1 MPTLL
6 KRLSYR
12 VFTATMLPRLRAARA
27 LIGLCHHRF
36 ESTPGTDPTPGM
48 AVTPEA
54 LARQIEVLARIG
66 RFVSLEEVFDR
77 DPAPGLRF
85 WLSFDDGY
93 RDNAEIL
100 PPILERLGV
109 PATLFITH
117 GFVTGEI
124 PALEHDLATG
134 HTPPAMSPDQ
144 LRAAATDPRLSIGCH
159 TVSHR
164 RLDVFN
170 APDWRRECA
179 EARQWTARLTGVPVR
194 DLAYPFGGR
203 RDFDWRDGPGFLLQQ
218 GFRSVCSN
226 FGGWNSPRRL
236 DRIGSGDHT
245 LTHLRRV
252 PMIGSGDPLLIT
264 GWVMR
269 MAGRGCGRWLPGK

>member
-1 MPTLL
+1 MSSLL

-12 VFTATMLPRLRAARA
+12 VLTAATLPRLRAERA
-27 LIGLCHHRF
+27 LVGLCHHRF
-36 ESTPGTDPTPGM
+36 EASPGADPIPGM

-54 LARQIEVLARIG
+54 LERQIGVLSRIG
-66 RFVSLEEVFDR
+66 RFVSLEEAFDP

-93 RDNAEIL
+93 RDNAGIL
-100 PPILERLGV
+100 PPILARLGV

-124 PALEHDLATG
+124 PALEHDLAAG
-134 HTPPAMSPDQ
+134 FAPPAMSPDQ
-144 LRAAATDPRLSIGCH
+144 LRAAAVDPRLTIGCH
-159 TVSHR
+159 TFSHR

-170 APDWRRECA
+170 EPDWRRECS
-179 EARQWTARLTGVPVR
+179 EARQWITRLAGVPVR

-203 RDFDWRDGPGFLLQQ
+203 RDFDWRNGPGFLLQQ

-226 FGGWNSPRRL
+226 FGGWNSPRRP
-236 DRIGSGDHT
+236 DRIGAGTHT

-252 PMIGSGDPLLIT
+252 PMIGSDDPVLVT
-264 GWVMR
+264 GWVMK
-269 MAGRGCGRWLPGK
+269 MARGGCGRLL